1 MTMVD
6 EVKQDTEESK
16 VSDLQD
22 RILEQ
27 LTKVIDPELRV
38 DLVNLGLIY
47 GISLEDKIC
56 TVKMTLTTM
65 GCPISAVLEQLI
77 QSALEQLPEI
87 EKVKINLVWYPAW
100 TPDKMSRAAKMA
112 LGYYR

>member
-1 MTMVD
+1 MVD
-6 EVKQDTEESK
+6 EMNKTTQQEK
-16 VSDLQD
+16 MADLQD
-22 RILEQ
+22 RMLSQ
-27 LTKVIDPELRV
+27 LSKVIDPELRI

-65 GCPISAVLEQLI
+65 GCPISAVLEQMI

-87 EKVKINLVWYPAW
+87 DEVKIDLVWYPAW
-100 TPDKMSRAAKMA
+100 TSDKMSRTAKMA

>member
-1 MTMVD
+1 MKKVT
-6 EVKQDTEESK
+6 TENDVE
-16 VSDLQD
+16 DLQD
-22 RILEQ
+22 RMLAQ
-27 LTKVIDPELRV
+27 LMKVIDPELKV

-47 GISLEDKIC
+47 GLSLEDKVC

-65 GCPISAVLEQLI
+65 GCPISAVLETMI

-87 EKVKINLVWYPAW
+87 DEVKIDLVWEPAW
-100 TPDKMSRAAKMA
+100 SPDKMSRNARYA